1 MEPSLKRA
9 VYAFIIAAVVISA
22 SITYLIQARKVDEYE
37 EEVKKLFEE
46 VKADVTRIRNL
57 APLEPV
63 NIKVVDKHFFVRKA
77 AEDVDELKAAREA
90 LYKALLLAPKDFSMS
105 QYEKEKAGLVI
116 AASSAYTLYIVREYF
131 NLGSEESRRVLAH
144 EYMHILQY
152 NRVKQPNLW
161 CFDAQLAWSA
171 FIEGE
176 ADLVAD
182 LYTSNKTGRLS
193 LSLPNLGQ
201 LKRQVDTWFIDQLTY
216 FPYIFGERFA
226 YTLYLAGGWGALD
239 QAHLN
244 PPSTTAEIL
253 NPELYL
259 NSFKPRYP
267 QNPAAASVGWRI
279 YYPDV
284 LGAFFFNLFL
294 TRTLG
299 SEHAQRVASYWL
311 GDNSTLYLREGDH
324 LLYWQIELGDIEQ
337 AEMVKQML
345 KEFLVKEASARE
357 GSVLQIDS
365 ICITILNKGSK
376 LLIVSASNLMLAEE
390 ALNDL
395 LGKGFA

>member
-1 MEPSLKRA
+1 LKPSLKRA
-9 VYAFIIAAVVISA
+9 GYALIVVAVVISA
-22 SITYLIQARKVDEYE
+22 SITYLTQARKVDEYE
-37 EEVKKLFEE
+37 EGVKNLFEE

-57 APLEPV
+57 TPLEPV
-63 NIKVVDKHFFVRKA
+63 NVKVVDKHFFERKA
-77 AEDVDELKAAREA
+77 VEEVDELKAAREA
-90 LYKALLLAPKDFSMS
+90 LYKALLLAPKDFSIS
-105 QYEKEKAGLVI
+105 RYEKEKAGLVI
-116 AASSAYTLYIVREYF
+116 AASSAYTLYVVREYF
-131 NLGSEESRRVLAH
+131 NLGSEDIRRVLAH
-144 EYMHILQY
+144 EYVHILQY
-152 NRVKQPNLW
+152 NRVRQPQFW
-161 CFDAQLAWSA
+161 CLDAQLAWSA

-201 LKRQVDTWFIDQLTY
+201 PKSWLDTWFIDRLTY

-259 NSFKPRYP
+259 NGFKPRYP
-267 QNPAAASVGWRI
+267 QNPTPVSVGWRI

-284 LGAFFFNLFL
+284 LGAFFLNLFL

-299 SEHAQRVASYWL
+299 PEHAQRVASYWL
-311 GDNSTLYLREGDH
+311 GDNSTLYLKEGDH
-324 LLYWQIELGDIEQ
+324 LLYWQIELGDTEQ

-345 KEFLVKEASARE
+345 KENLLKEASAIE
-357 GSVLQIDS
+357 GSILQIDS
-365 ICITILNKGSK
+365 IYITILNKDSK

-395 LGKGFA
+395 LGRGSA